1 MQICRDL
8 GCSDYWWDAACI
20 PEDHELR
27 SEAISEINSIF
38 GNSKVTL
45 VCDQDFMKIDVS
57 SISVKLLESILAT
70 TLVCDWNLKAWTF
83 LESFRGRH
91 QIHLL
96 CKDNRTINFRDL
108 CIDVYNYGGIDMA
121 IFILN
126 LGHMLPR
133 SAGRVPRLDNS
144 IEVDD
149 VGTYLERE
157 IAGSHLSYR
166 PASRKGDDIVI
177 WSLLTGNVKFDL
189 AEDLWLSHMSEHRI
203 YTGFLVSSAPRSK
216 KNGLSWLPTTPYFK
230 SSSQP
235 SGDAHGPIR
244 AFSGGD
250 SMTGY
255 FTDKGLRADWLVY
268 EFDTLELAPS
278 EGIARNVKVELMDIV
293 QRHLQ
298 SIRWG
303 AILRPRIN
311 YSTFALEPDLSLK
324 HKEYIEGTV
333 LAVVGSCS
341 ATRPSQIQAEDGGW
355 TWKGIYVWSKDVQ
368 LPNFQDIR
376 GFFIE

>member
-1 MQICRDL
+1 
-8 GCSDYWWDAACI
+8 
-20 PEDHELR
+20 
-27 SEAISEINSIF
+27 
-38 GNSKVTL
+38 
-45 VCDQDFMKIDVS
+45 MKIDVS

-70 TLVCDWNLKAWTF
+70 ALVCDWNLRAWTF

-108 CIDVYNYGGIDMA
+108 CIKIHNYGGIDMA

-133 SAGRVPRLDNS
+133 RVGRVPRLDNS
-144 IEVDD
+144 LEADF
-149 VGTYLERE
+149 GTYLQRE

-166 PASRKGDDIVI
+166 PASRKGDHIVI

-189 AEDLWLSHMSEHRI
+189 AEDLWLTHMSEHRI

-230 SSSQP
+230 ASSQ
-235 SGDAHGPIR
+235 SYREAHGPIR
-244 AFSGGD
+244 AFNGTD
-250 SMTGY
+250 SMPDD

-268 EFDTLELAPS
+268 EFDTSELAAS
-278 EGIARNVKVELMDIV
+278 EGIARNVKAELMDIV
-293 QRHLQ
+293 QLHLR

-303 AILRPRIN
+303 ALLRPRIN
-311 YSTFALEPDLSLK
+311 FSTFALEPDLSLK

-341 ATRPSQIQAEDGGW
+341 ATRPSQIPAEEGGW
-355 TWKGIYVWSKDVQ
+355 TWKGIYVWSEDVQ